1 MMLSYQKFNELRRI
15 KSLTLWIQAIFNLKV
30 MRLIKQGS
38 L

>member
-1 MMLSYQKFNELRRI
+1 MMPSYQKFTELRRI
-15 KSLTLWIQAIFNLKV
+15 KSLPLWVQAIFKLKV

>member
-1 MMLSYQKFNELRRI
+1 MMPSYQKIIELRRI
-15 KSLTLWIQAIFNLKV
+15 KSLPLWVQAILSLKV